1 LRESVRRFKNI
12 KKSVSDMMNHSKTR
26 SNRDVV
32 AKEKERKVE
41 KIKKIMWGIFL
52 VENGVSIFILLG
64 ACISLKLGII

>member
-1 LRESVRRFKNI
+1 
-12 KKSVSDMMNHSKTR
+12 MMNHSKTR